1 MGGGRRR
8 FRAGKGQREG
18 REGMQVSQKQ
28 GFEGKGVGQG
38 EAFALKEGDPSNEA
52 GNEMEFNA
60 GDGDIA

>member
-1 MGGGRRR
+1 MGGGGRR

-38 EAFALKEGDPSNEA
+38 EAFALKEGYPPNKA